1 VIVLSDAS
9 PLISLSRISQLDLLP
24 KLYHQVTIT
33 PQVYAEVA
41 VSGAGMAGSSEIAK
55 ATWIEVRPVNDPEEL
70 ERAKIESGLGL
81 GELST
86 ILLAPDLNADL
97 ILIDELKARKEA
109 RKRRLVHVGC
119 VGVLEDAFQTGL
131 LKDLRAEYRQLIATR
146 AFVSRQIVDASLER
160 LRLPPLDP
168 D

>member
-9 PLISLSRISQLDLLP
+9 PLISLSRIGQLDLLP
-24 KLYHQVTIT
+24 KLYQKVTIT

-41 VSGAGMAGSSEIAK
+41 VSGAGMAGASEIAK
-55 ATWIEVRPVNDPEEL
+55 APWIEVRPVNDSEEL
-70 ERAKIESGLGL
+70 ERAQIESGLGL

-86 ILLAPDLNADL
+86 ILLALDLNADL
-97 ILIDELKARKEA
+97 VLIDELKARKEA

-119 VGVLEDAFQTGL
+119 VGVLEDAFQMGF
-131 LKDLRAEYRQLIATR
+131 LKDLRTAYRQLIATR
-146 AFVSRQIVDASLER
+146 AFVSHQIVEASLER
-160 LRLPPLDP
+160 LRLPGLDA